1 LLEQDPNIRPTPVL
15 YPFERNVVYSN
26 ILKRLAQNLPNGN
39 PSPFLDENPL
49 SAEGILMANIVYLQ
63 ELMANEIN
71 LIPDNIFYTF
81 YRTLGLLPFNAEYP
95 ILEIELTVS
104 DPLPVPVLSIPSG
117 TLFRSRINPNSF
129 IVTRDIADFYQ
140 GDVATKIIT
149 ARYSNYTLLDN
160 ITENE
165 FSVIPQN
172 LTYLNTVK
180 VTSLLSQGKAEE
192 SLSDLMFRAR
202 ERIRKPGN
210 RAVTARDYRD
220 LALESGATKVALFP
234 RLRLDVVNNDS
245 FYDDLISLA
254 VYPSSAVSTVNSALS
269 ASVPYGTRLS
279 IVSAPVILLEGSI
292 TLVVSSQ
299 YPLNTAYALAAEAIV
314 SSINPPNGKWGTKT
328 LVYEIIDAIKRNG
341 LDPNTRKT
349 IVFDVVDI
357 RLTQVGTAIA
367 YEVLDIQPWHLFEIQ
382 NSIVFNYRQV

>member
-1 LLEQDPNIRPTPVL
+1 ML

-95 ILEIELTVS
+95 ILEIELAVS
-104 DPLPVPVLSIPSG
+104 DPLPVSSFAVPSG
-117 TLFRSRINPNSF
+117 TVFRSRLNPNSF
-129 IVTRDIADFYQ
+129 IVTRDVVDFYQ
-140 GDVATKIIT
+140 GDVSSKVIT
-149 ARYSNYTLLDN
+149 ARYSDYTVLDN
-160 ITENE
+160 IKENE
-165 FSVIPQN
+165 FSVIPNQF
-172 LTYLNTVK
+172 TYLNTVK
-180 VTSLLSQGKAEE
+180 VTSLLSQGRAEE

-210 RAVTARDYRD
+210 RAVTARDYQD

-234 RLRLDVVNNDS
+234 RLRLDLENNDS
-245 FYDDLISLA
+245 FYDDLISLV
-254 VYPSSAVSTVNSALS
+254 VYPPTAVNTVNSALS

-279 IVSAPVILLEGSI
+279 VNAAPVILLEGSI
-292 TLVVSSQ
+292 TLVVSSR
-299 YPLNTAYALAAEAIV
+299 YPLNTAFALAADAIV
-314 SSINPPNGKWGTKT
+314 SSVNPPNGKWGTTT
-328 LVYEIIDAIKRNG
+328 LIYEIIEAIKRNG
-341 LDPNTRKT
+341 LDPNTRNT
-349 IVFDVVDI
+349 IIFDVVDV
-357 RLTQVGTAIA
+357 RLTQVDTAIA
-367 YEVLDIQPWHLFEIQ
+367 YEDLDIQPWHLFEIQ